1 MVCDCMYKHNAA
13 AAAAIAGDCAFNGA
27 ATAPAAR
34 TPRYLPEHH
43 RKSRRRKAKERRRED
58 DH

>member
-1 MVCDCMYKHNAA
+1 MYKHNAA